1 MQINQNCGYV
11 VNIVKSICFSES
23 PVTTIVF
30 IQNNF
35 PTYTFQGNYQKP

>member
-23 PVTTIVF
+23 PVTTI
-30 IQNNF
+30 
-35 PTYTFQGNYQKP
+35 PTYTFQDNYQKP